1 MTVSTPALTR
11 TTGESSHSGA
21 YTLALIAVASFA
33 MTLPATKA
41 LTGMLSAQQIGLY
54 RAVIAAMAAI
64 PLLWL
69 ARAAWP
75 RREQWLSLAIVSGG
89 NIFGFPLLTSVA
101 MQYVPVSHGA
111 VIVAAMPLAT
121 ALAAAVLSGIR
132 PPRRF
137 WLYACSGTLIVLLYS
152 LWQSGAA
159 GLYVGDLALVGAVLL
174 GAIGYAK
181 GAELSQQMP
190 GWQVISWV
198 VVLSL
203 PVSLPWSVWVYTPGS
218 LSQLPAIGWSAL
230 LYIGLV
236 SSLLGFFAWN
246 KALALGGVAR
256 ISQVQLLQPFL
267 TYGYSIVLLGESWN
281 WLTAIVCALVIGVV
295 WLSKRQP

>member
-1 MTVSTPALTR
+1 MAEKPAPKKIVL
-11 TTGESSHSGA
+11 A
-21 YTLALIAVASFA
+21 Y
-33 MTLPATKA
+33 
-41 LTGMLSAQQIGLY
+41 
-54 RAVIAAMAAI
+54 
-64 PLLWL
+64 
-69 ARAAWP
+69 
-75 RREQWLSLAIVSGG
+75 SGG
-89 NIFGFPLLTSVA
+89 LDTSVA
-101 MQYVPVSHGA
+101 VAWLKEQYGAEVVTLTVDLGGGSIREGVDRRAMSAGASKAYVVDAKETFVSQYVWRALQAGA
-111 VIVAAMPLAT
+111 IYQGAYPLAT

-159 GLYVGDLALVGAVLL
+159 GLYVGDLALAGAVLL

-218 LSQLPAIGWSAL
+218 LSQLPTIGWSAL

>member
-1 MTVSTPALTR
+1 
-11 TTGESSHSGA
+11 
-21 YTLALIAVASFA
+21 
-33 MTLPATKA
+33 
-41 LTGMLSAQQIGLY
+41 
-54 RAVIAAMAAI
+54 
-64 PLLWL
+64 
-69 ARAAWP
+69 
-75 RREQWLSLAIVSGG
+75 
-89 NIFGFPLLTSVA
+89 
-101 MQYVPVSHGA
+101 
-111 VIVAAMPLAT
+111 
-121 ALAAAVLSGIR
+121 
-132 PPRRF
+132 
-137 WLYACSGTLIVLLYS
+137 
-152 LWQSGAA
+152 
-159 GLYVGDLALVGAVLL
+159 
-174 GAIGYAK
+174 
-181 GAELSQQMP
+181 MP

-218 LSQLPAIGWSAL
+218 LSQLPTIGWSAL

-281 WLTAIVCALVIGVV
+281 WLTAIVCALVNGVV